1 MIKIFPME
9 EEILFLILNLKMWG
23 FLHYMPGWRLTRP
36 RSHHCLA
43 VNGHSLVVAGGL
55 STSATVEMLQLDGT
69 TWQGW
74 QRLPDMQPRTGH
86 ACTVTAV
93 GGQAALV
100 VAGGE
105 TGSLLLDS
113 VDLLILEGRTGWTK
127 LPALLHPRAGHLLAS
142 LPGGLLLVASGH
154 GPEDR
159 LQLGVEQLAVGATN
173 WSLAGPGL
181 LSPRSQAAGTL
192 VPSAFCPNT

>member
-1 MIKIFPME
+1 
-9 EEILFLILNLKMWG
+9 
-23 FLHYMPGWRLTRP
+23 
-36 RSHHCLA
+36 
-43 VNGHSLVVAGGL
+43 
-55 STSATVEMLQLDGT
+55 ML
-69 TWQGW
+69 
-74 QRLPDMQPRTGH
+74 PQPRTSH

-93 GGQAALV
+93 GGEAALV
-100 VAGGE
+100 VAGGK

-113 VDLLILEGRTGWTK
+113 VDLLVLEGRTGWTK

-154 GPEDR
+154 GPEHR
-159 LQLGVEQLAVGATN
+159 LQLGVEQLVAGATMN

-192 VPSAFCPNT
+192 VPTAFCPNT